1 MSLLQLALT
10 YFYIGLFT
18 IGGGQVAI
26 TLMYQPMVEG
36 GFITAE
42 EFYNMLAVSE
52 STPGPIGINMA
63 TYVGYKMY
71 GVWGG
76 IVTTFS
82 TVLPSLIIIL
92 LLASALKKQ
101 SSSPLVKTVF
111 SFIRPVSA
119 GLVAVAF
126 WNVFRISAITLDAA
140 KASGSFCDALNPAR
154 IIFYAAATCV
164 LIKFK
169 KVPPLLVMLFGAIFG
184 LLFL

>member
-1 MSLLQLALT
+1 MTLVQLALT
-10 YFYIGLFT
+10 FFYIGLFT

-36 GFITAE
+36 GFITGE

-76 IVTTFS
+76 IITTFF

-92 LLASALKKQ
+92 LLASVLKKQ
-101 SSSPLVKTVF
+101 SSNQLVKSVF
-111 SFIRPVSA
+111 NFIRPVSA
-119 GLVAVAF
+119 GLIAVAF
-126 WNVFRISAITLDAA
+126 WNVFKISAITLPAFYS
-140 KASGSFCDALNPAR
+140 SGNFLDALSIER
-154 IIFYAAATCV
+154 IIFYIFAV
-164 LIKFK
+164 FLLIRVK
-169 KVPPLLVMLFGAIFG
+169 KIPPLLVMLLGAIFG
-184 LLFL
+184 LVFL